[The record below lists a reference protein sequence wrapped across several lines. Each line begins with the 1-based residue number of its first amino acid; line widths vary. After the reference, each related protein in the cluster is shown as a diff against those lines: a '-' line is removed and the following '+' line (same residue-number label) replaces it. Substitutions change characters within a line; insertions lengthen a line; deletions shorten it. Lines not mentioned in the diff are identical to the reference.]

1 MCRKSLIIKLLRGG
15 GASRAVSRW
24 YSGTYSILLFDCV
37 VDFFEAMPRIF
48 FYLLR
53 FVVKL

>member
-1 MCRKSLIIKLLRGG
+1 MCRKSLIIKHLRGQG
-15 GASRAVSRW
+15 RPAPVSRW